1 MKIKYIGPEM
11 VALKKDKTYEVLDE
25 KHGTYK
31 IMSELEETYY
41 FPKRYFKIVE
51 K

>member
-1 MKIKYIGPEM
+1 MKVKYIGPDLI
-11 VALKKDKTYEVLDE
+11 AIKKDKIYEVLDI

-41 FPKRYFKIVE
+41 FPSKCFEVVE
-51 K
+51 E